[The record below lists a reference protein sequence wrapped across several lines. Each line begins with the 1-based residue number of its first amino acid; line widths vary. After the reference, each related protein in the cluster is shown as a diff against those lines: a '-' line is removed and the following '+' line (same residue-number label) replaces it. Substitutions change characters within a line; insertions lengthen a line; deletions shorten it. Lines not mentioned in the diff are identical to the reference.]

1 MVDNTSVVYRRN
13 ICSQNRTIVIAL
25 SAAVAFVS
33 TEILTETTL
42 ASTSSITVS
51 VVELLPSSSE
61 F

>member
-42 ASTSSITVS
+42 ASTPSITVS
-51 VVELLPSSSE
+51 VVELLPSS
-61 F
+61 